1 MRPQQY
7 RVTLTIDEVSELKS
21 LIKKGKH
28 NAQVFKRAQALLMAN
43 DQRPDKSISEALGM
57 HYRTIED
64 LRQRFVEEGFEN
76 ALYGK
81 PRGHRQRVLTGEDE
95 ARLIA
100 LACEKT
106 PDGVHHWSLRV
117 LQERWATLENTDA
130 KTVSHE
136 TIRKTLKKANLNL
149 GKDWNGAFRQ
159 KPTLNS

>member
-1 MRPQQY
+1 MMPKRY
-7 RVTLTIDEVSELKS
+7 RVTLTVEEVSEIKS
-21 LIKKGKH
+21 FIKKGKH
-28 NAQVFKRAQALLMAN
+28 SAPAFKRAQALLMAN
-43 DQRPDKSISEALGM
+43 DQLFDKEIAEALGM
-57 HYRTIED
+57 HHRTIEE

-117 LQERWATLENTDA
+117 LQERWATLEKTDA

-136 TIRKTLKKANLNL
+136 TIRKTLKKANLSL
-149 GKDWNGAFRQ
+149 GKDGSGAFRQ
-159 KPTLNS
+159 KPMQNS

>member
-1 MRPQQY
+1 MMPKRY
-7 RVTLTIDEVSELKS
+7 RVTLTVEEIDEIKNF
-21 LIKKGKH
+21 IKKGKH
-28 NAQVFKRAQALLMAN
+28 SAPTFKRAQALLMAN
-43 DQRPDKSISEALGM
+43 GQLFDKDIAKALGM
-57 HYRTIED
+57 HHRTIEE

-81 PRGHRQRVLTGEDE
+81 PRGHRQRALTGEDE

-136 TIRKTLKKANLNL
+136 TIRKTLKKANLSL
-149 GKDWNGAFRQ
+149 GKDGSGVFRQ
-159 KPTLNS
+159 RPTQNS